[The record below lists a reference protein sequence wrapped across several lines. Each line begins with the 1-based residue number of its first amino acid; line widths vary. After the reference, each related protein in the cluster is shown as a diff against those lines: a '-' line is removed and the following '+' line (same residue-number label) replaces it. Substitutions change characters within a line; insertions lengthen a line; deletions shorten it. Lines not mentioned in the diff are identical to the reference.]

1 MLADARIYPTIR
13 VTDLERSKHFYGE
26 TLGLKPKSIG
36 VTGHTAFEVGDGF
49 LVIYEGPP
57 SKAEHTLCAFDVK
70 DLEEVVR
77 DLRSRG
83 VVFEEYDFPGL
94 KTVNGIADMGGERS
108 AWFKD
113 PDGNILAVG
122 QLA

>member
-1 MLADARIYPTIR
+1 MFAAPSDGRPELRARWQVAHPPIR
-13 VTDLERSKHFYGE
+13 
-26 TLGLKPKSIG
+26 
-36 VTGHTAFEVGDGF
+36 DGC
-49 LVIYEGPP
+49 
-57 SKAEHTLCAFDVK
+57 HHFDVP
-70 DLEEVVR
+70 DLEETMQ

-113 PDGNILAVG
+113 PDGNILNVVNM
-122 QLA
+122 